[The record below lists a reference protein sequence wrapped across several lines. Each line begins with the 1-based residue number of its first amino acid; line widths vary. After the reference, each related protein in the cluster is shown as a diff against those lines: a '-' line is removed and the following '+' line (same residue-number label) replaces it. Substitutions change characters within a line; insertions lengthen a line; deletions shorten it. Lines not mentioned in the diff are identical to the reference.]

1 MPKQPENN
9 WPDIDPE
16 IAEAASVPALAFY
29 VVERIEMAVE
39 EGHINVV
46 HTIDAILS
54 TLVCVNGV
62 RGTFAHRAYER
73 NNQEP
78 PLTFAAIVT
87 KTWRGYCLERKTGME
102 RGEQCCMALS

>member
-1 MPKQPENN
+1 LPKQPENN

-62 RGTFAHRAYER
+62 RG
-73 NNQEP
+73 
-78 PLTFAAIVT
+78 IVRMKGTT
-87 KTWRGYCLERKTGME
+87 KNHHSHLRPSSQKLGVDI
-102 RGEQCCMALS
+102 A